1 MLSRAVLVLAGLDPS
16 GGAGLLADAEAIRE
30 AGAKPLCVST
40 ALTVQTTN
48 RARGFEPV
56 ARDYFAQATQALLEE
71 EEIAAIKIGMI
82 GSPQI
87 AAAIAA
93 LLEDPRCAGLP
104 VVLDPVIASTSGA
117 PLFRGSVQD
126 ASDAVC
132 SLWTRAVVTPNAPEA
147 ALLLDRRDPPR
158 TGSELAEA
166 ARTLCGRGAKH
177 VVIKGGH
184 GSGDESIDLLIE
196 RDSLCANQ
204 FSEHRFA
211 ASRLL
216 ARDSKARLVKRG
228 TGCRFASALA
238 ANLALGNSLPAS
250 VLAAKSQVLRY
261 LRSE

>member
-1 MLSRAVLVLAGLDPS
+1 VPSRAVLVLAGLDPS

-30 AGAKPLCVST
+30 TGAKPLCVPT

-56 ARDYFAQATQALLEE
+56 ARDYFVQATQALLEE

-82 GSPQI
+82 GSPEI
-87 AAAIAA
+87 AAAIAE
-93 LLEDPRCAGLP
+93 LLADPRCASLP

-117 PLFRGSVQD
+117 PLFRGSIDD
-126 ASDAVC
+126 AHAAIR
-132 SLWTRAVVTPNAPEA
+132 SLWTRAIVTPNALEA
-147 ALLLDRRDPPR
+147 ALLLALRDPPR
-158 TGSELAEA
+158 DEAELGRA
-166 ARTLCGRGAKH
+166 ARTLLDQGAH
-177 VVIKGGH
+177 AVVIKGGH
-184 GSGDESIDLLIE
+184 ALGDESIDLLIK
-196 RDSLCANQ
+196 RDALCANQ
-204 FSEHRFA
+204 LSEHRFA
-211 ASRLL
+211 APRLL
-216 ARDSKARLVKRG
+216 ARDSKARIVKRG